1 MSEIKTFRDLKV
13 WQKAH
18 ELVLLIYKI
27 TSTFPSHE
35 LYGIVS
41 QMRRA
46 VVSIASNIV
55 EGFRRRSVNESIRFY
70 NIADASLEELKYQ
83 LLVSF
88 DLHYINEDVY
98 KEAIALAEEVSKMLL
113 SWSQSQRV
121 NSQEA

>member
-1 MSEIKTFRDLKV
+1 MHHWK
-13 WQKAH
+13 
-18 ELVLLIYKI
+18 
-27 TSTFPSHE
+27 
-35 LYGIVS
+35 
-41 QMRRA
+41 
-46 VVSIASNIV
+46 N
-55 EGFRRRSVNESIRFY
+55 
-70 NIADASLEELKYQ
+70 YQ